1 MSTQPGSRPP
11 DGPPSGPP
19 RMARPMAG
27 TPGIGGPAGRSPGAS
42 GRAAT
47 TPRTAPAPASGRSSP
62 GWAEGGPVRVRLT
75 PTLVLLGV
83 SLGAAGSFILWGLL
97 SRDAEQVPLLVSG
110 LLVMAVVLGIVAAVA
125 ARGTYRAA
133 RAGYAGRAFALAV
146 VGGSVAV
153 TACVALAGASVLALI
168 WVS

>member
-1 MSTQPGSRPP
+1 M
-11 DGPPSGPP
+11 
-19 RMARPMAG
+19 
-27 TPGIGGPAGRSPGAS
+27 
-42 GRAAT
+42 
-47 TPRTAPAPASGRSSP
+47 PASGRSSP

-125 ARGTYRAA
+125 ARGTWRAA

>member
-1 MSTQPGSRPP
+1 MSTWPGSRPP
-11 DGPPSGPP
+11 DEPPAGPP

-27 TPGIGGPAGRSPGAS
+27 PTDTERPPRRSPGAS

-47 TPRTAPAPASGRSSP
+47 TSRTAAGPASGRAPLS
-62 GWAEGGPVRVRLT
+62 WAEGGPVRIRPT
-75 PTLVLLGV
+75 PALVLLGV
-83 SLGAAGSFILWGLL
+83 ALGAAGSFILWGLL

-110 LLVMAVVLGIVAAVA
+110 LLVTAVVLGIVAAVA
-125 ARGTYRAA
+125 ARDTYRAA